1 MKLQDKEK
9 IKKIRADIK
18 ASSIPEELKVLYLL
32 ANAVEIISQQFL
44 LRLKSVYARHGYKIK
59 DNDMLTG
66 LNQYCA
72 YQKMAA
78 FQFFERIDPAIIN
91 ATWGADRD
99 EDDPNAPGNA
109 AAMDSFNEDANEII
123 RLVYLYIDRT
133 SRNNEGFAKV
143 FKTLRQLP
151 SCGLDANGQ
160 VEYRP
165 EHHCVIRFAG
175 RNLYCFI
182 GDSFERVVRDA
193 FVKAVECGLVLHC

>member
-1 MKLQDKEK
+1 MKPQDKEK

-32 ANAVEIISQQFL
+32 ANAVEIISQQSL

-99 EDDPNAPGNA
+99 EDDPNAPENA

-151 SCGLDANGQ
+151 SCGLFKDEDIAR
-160 VEYRP
+160 YKMK
-165 EHHCVIRFAG
+165 H
-175 RNLYCFI
+175 L
-182 GDSFERVVRDA
+182 
-193 FVKAVECGLVLHC
+193 